1 MTTQFSAHQRQHQHR
16 HRSDGDEQASI
27 ALAGLAPILVAALLV
42 PVRGVVGVADL
53 ALVLMAVV
61 VLGALAGGRA
71 AGAVAA
77 LTATLSLDFFLTR
90 PYLTL
95 RMASRD
101 DIETAAILL
110 AAGMAVGQ
118 FAAYFRAARR
128 AGDRGRSG
136 LAGIHRLAGLAVSGA
151 DADAVIE
158 AGRRELAA
166 LIDLRECRFE
176 SLSPVPL
183 TPVPPPATPPAR
195 LGRDGTIDRPP
206 APISVIRLG
215 RDGEEIPADGL
226 EVTVLS
232 AGRPVGR
239 FVLVPQPGEGLD
251 PERGRA
257 AVALADQ
264 VGLALAAGAPAAT
277 AGTR

>member
-1 MTTQFSAHQRQHQHR
+1 MTTQSSAHRR
-16 HRSDGDEQASI
+16 SRSDGDEQASI

-42 PVRGVVGVADL
+42 PVRSAVGVADL

-101 DIETAAILL
+101 DIETAVILL
-110 AAGMAVGQ
+110 VAGMAVGQ
-118 FAAYFRAARR
+118 FAAHFRAVRR
-128 AGDRGRSG
+128 AGDRGRDG
-136 LAGIHRLAGLAVSGA
+136 LAGIHRLAELAVSGA
-151 DADAVIE
+151 DADTVIE
-158 AGRRELAA
+158 AGRRELVA

-176 SLSPVPL
+176 HLSPVP
-183 TPVPPPATPPAR
+183 ATALAR
-195 LGRDGTIDRPP
+195 LGRDGTLERPP

-226 EVTVLS
+226 EITVLGG
-232 AGRPVGR
+232 GRPVGR
-239 FVLVPQPGEGLD
+239 FVLVPEPGEGLD

-264 VGLALAAGAPAAT
+264 VGLVLAAAPATTTTGA
-277 AGTR
+277 

>member
-1 MTTQFSAHQRQHQHR
+1 MTPQSSAHRR
-16 HRSDGDEQASI
+16 RSDGDEQASI

-95 RMASRD
+95 RMTSRD

-110 AAGMAVGQ
+110 VAGMAVGQ
-118 FAAYFRAARR
+118 FAARFRAARQ
-128 AGDRGRSG
+128 AAERGRSG
-136 LAGIHRLAGLAVSGA
+136 LAGVHRLAGLAVSGA
-151 DADAVIE
+151 DAGAVIE

-176 SLSPVPL
+176 RLSAADESGTEPL
-183 TPVPPPATPPAR
+183 PATALAR
-195 LGRDGTIDRPP
+195 LGRDGTIERPP
-206 APISVIRLG
+206 APISVIRHG
-215 RDGEEIPADGL
+215 REGEEIPADGL
-226 EVTVLS
+226 AIAVLS
-232 AGRPVGR
+232 AGVPVGR

-277 AGTR
+277 TGSR

>member
-1 MTTQFSAHQRQHQHR
+1 MTTHSSAHRR
-16 HRSDGDEQASI
+16 SRSDGDEQASI

-42 PVRGVVGVADL
+42 PVRGAVGVADL

-77 LTATLSLDFFLTR
+77 LTATLSLDFFLTQ

-101 DIETAAILL
+101 DIETAVILL
-110 AAGMAVGQ
+110 VAGMAVGQ
-118 FAAYFRAARR
+118 FAAHFRAVRR
-128 AGDRGRSG
+128 AGDRGRNG
-136 LAGIHRLAGLAVSGA
+136 LAGIHRLAELAVSGA

-158 AGRRELAA
+158 GGRRELVA

-176 SLSPVPL
+176 RLS
-183 TPVPPPATPPAR
+183 PVPPPATALAR
-195 LGRDGTIDRPP
+195 LGRDGTIERPP

-226 EVTVLS
+226 EITVLS

-264 VGLALAAGAPAAT
+264 VGLALAAGAPAAAAT
-277 AGTR
+277 VGTR